1 MQWTAQGSVFS
12 AISLWFFVCVWNI
25 SGTAQRICAKFTRK
39 TCLAPRMDEFEDQGQ
54 RSKLLGTK
62 TAFLAIS
69 AVWVGFMFG
78 KTSLASSI
86 DPLLPVPS
94 TFLIMA
100 TNKLCSTVGK
110 TKTVHKECTKD
121 HSLAGRSN
129 RFLIV
134 PSPMR
139 TTFTTSCTVR
149 LKS

>member
-1 MQWTAQGSVFS
+1 MCE
-12 AISLWFFVCVWNI
+12 ISREPLNGFATNSHGRRVW
-25 SGTAQRICAKFTRK
+25 S
-39 TCLAPRMDEFEDQGQ
+39 LAWMSLKVKVKGQ
-54 RSKLLGTK
+54 RSRLLGTK
-62 TAFLAIS
+62 TAFLALS
-69 AVWVGFMFG
+69 AVCVGFMFG
-78 KTSLASSI
+78 KTSLASST
-86 DPLLPVPS
+86 DSLLPVPN
-94 TFLIMA
+94 TILIMA